1 MVEEVVVKIP
11 DQEPLT
17 KETQTEATISS
28 TVSSSP
34 KKLQVVPNWRKVLLT
49 WSFWFHMASV
59 VLTFVDQLLPFVG
72 LLEPTMTT
80 QTYALLMFTL
90 NALGVFSR
98 FIKQKK
104 LWTFDPETGDVTAG
118 EKINESSS

>member
-1 MVEEVVVKIP
+1 MAEEIVVTVP
-11 DQEPLT
+11 SQEPLT

-104 LWTFDPETGDVTAG
+104 LWTFDPETGDVTVG
-118 EKINESSS
+118 DKPDEKSS

>member
-1 MVEEVVVKIP
+1 MADEIVVTIP
-11 DQEPLT
+11 SQEPLT

-28 TVSSSP
+28 TVSKDP
-34 KKLQVVPNWRKVLLT
+34 KKLQIIPNWRKVLLT

-59 VLTFVDQLLPFVG
+59 ILTFVDQLLPFVG

-80 QTYALLMFTL
+80 QTYALIMFTL

-104 LWTFDPETGDVTAG
+104 LWTFDPETGEVTTG
-118 EKINESSS
+118 EKPPSV